1 MQKPITID
9 IDTTNDSP
17 FYIDKNI
24 NQGDTLAFTIK
35 VSQGSQSLDLTGQT
49 IHIIVKRS
57 TGFSIEM
64 TTGTGNPRISANG
77 NTITAIFKDDY
88 LCTDATGE
96 AIGEII
102 LTDSIGGSST
112 NHFHFEVKQS
122 LASNIIVKMSDK
134 LDTLTE
140 IENLIDTADLNV
152 DGLQEVI
159 DSAIQNKAELTA
171 INNTS
176 NTLANRLEIDAANGT
191 NVAIR
196 LENDVVT
203 GNLVAA
209 RVETANSN
217 GIITENK
224 LQLATTSG
232 NEVVN
237 QLKNL
242 NWESFQSWIYLMEF
256 ITSGMPFTDEN
267 NVEFTDE
274 NNVVYTM

>member
-1 MQKPITID
+1 MQKLIRID

-17 FYIDKNI
+17 VYVDKNI
-24 NQGDTLAFTIK
+24 KQGDTLAFTIK
-35 VSQGSQSLDLTGQT
+35 VSQGSQSLDLTGQS
-49 IHIIVKRS
+49 IHIIIKRS

-64 TTGTGNPRISANG
+64 ISGNPRLSSSG

-88 LCTDATGE
+88 LCTDAIGN
-96 AIGEII
+96 AIGEIV

-112 NHFHFEVKQS
+112 NHFYFEVKQS
-122 LASNIIVKMSDK
+122 LARDIIVKMSDK
-134 LDTLTE
+134 LDTLIE
-140 IENLIDTADLNV
+140 IEELIASADLNV
-152 DGLQEVI
+152 DELQEVI
-159 DSAIQNKAELTA
+159 DSAIQNKAELTT
-171 INNTS
+171 INNNS
-176 NTLANRLEIDAANGT
+176 DILANRLETDIENGT
-191 NVAIR
+191 NAAIR
-196 LENDVVT
+196 IENDIVT
-203 GNLVAA
+203 GNSVAV
-209 RVETANSN
+209 RVESANSN

-256 ITSGMPFTDEN
+256 ITSGIPFTDEN

-274 NNVVYTM
+274 NNIIFTM